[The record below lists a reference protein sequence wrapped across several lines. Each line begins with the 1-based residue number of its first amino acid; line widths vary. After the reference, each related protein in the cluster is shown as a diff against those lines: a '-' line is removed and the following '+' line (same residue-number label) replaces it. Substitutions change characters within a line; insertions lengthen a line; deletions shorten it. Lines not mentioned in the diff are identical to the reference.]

1 MILIFAIASF
11 RSNDPR
17 GVTMEPNETTLVEQ
31 LALLNDVEGVSNA
44 IDSMTAPF

>member
-1 MILIFAIASF
+1 
-11 RSNDPR
+11 
-17 GVTMEPNETTLVEQ
+17 MEPNETTLVEQ